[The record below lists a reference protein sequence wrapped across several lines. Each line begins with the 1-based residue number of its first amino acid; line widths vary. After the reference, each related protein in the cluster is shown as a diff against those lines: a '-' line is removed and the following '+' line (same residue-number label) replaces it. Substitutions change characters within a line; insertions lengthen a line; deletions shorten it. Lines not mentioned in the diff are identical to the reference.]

1 MAPEPSA
8 TTSRPVPWRVIFA
21 TIFAVALVFL
31 GYILTVRLARILGL
45 LVVATLFAVILGPA
59 VNFLVQRAKVR
70 RSVATIL
77 VFLAGIGLFAAMIY
91 SFVRPIVDQ
100 TQKFVDDF
108 PRYVEDARDGKG
120 PVGGLVKRY
129 DIDQWIEENQDQFDD
144 TLREAG
150 SKAPDILGRV
160 ASGVF
165 ATLTILV
172 LSFLMLL
179 EGPKMQGGLLNL
191 VHPASRRERVR
202 RVAGDAAR
210 AITGYMAGNLVISV
224 IAGIAT
230 WVALAVA
237 GVPFKEVLA
246 LWVAFADLIPLV
258 GATLGAVPT
267 ILVAFLHSTT
277 AGIGVTIFF
286 IAYQQFE
293 NHVLQVTVMSR
304 TVDINPLAVLVS
316 VLVGVELFGILGA
329 LLAIPIAGV
338 IQVIVRDLYDEREGR
353 FKVVPTVGAE
363 EVPVARAAEDPA

>member
-8 TTSRPVPWRVIFA
+8 TTPRPVPWRVIFA
-21 TIFAVALVFL
+21 SIFAVALVFL

-108 PRYVEDARDGKG
+108 PRYVQEARDGKG

-129 DIDQWIEENQDQFDD
+129 DIDQWIEENQNQFDD

-179 EGPKMQGGLLNL
+179 EGPKMQAGLLNL
-191 VHPASRRERVR
+191 VHPATRRERVQ

-224 IAGIAT
+224 IAGMAT
-230 WVALAVA
+230 WVALTIA

-246 LWVAFADLIPLV
+246 LWVAFADLIPMV

-277 AGIGVTIFF
+277 AGIGVAIFF

-304 TVDINPLAVLVS
+304 TVDLNPLAVLVS

-338 IQVIVRDLYDEREGR
+338 IQVVVRDLYDEREGR
-353 FKVVPTVGAE
+353 FKVVPTVGSE
-363 EVPVARAAEDPA
+363 EVPITREGEDPA